1 MKYQRHIDSEW
12 KELRLPGDLTEFMM
26 NNVESERKYS
36 FMMKA
41 SNEIGDGNFSEAR
54 NIKFV
59 GDGGQ

>member
-1 MKYQRHIDSEW
+1 
-12 KELRLPGDLTEFMM
+12 MM